1 MSNGCTKLQT
11 SSECQKTQTL
21 NGWKIE
27 LTAPTDIT
35 QPATTFQYVITRV
48 DPE

>member
-1 MSNGCTKLQT
+1 MSNGCKLQT
-11 SSECQKTQTL
+11 SSECQRANIKRLENQ
-21 NGWKIE
+21 